1 MFEPMIGNAEELMI
15 RGMNEVDLRVFSS
28 IDGRRT
34 VKEIIDIL
42 GLDDFDVAKS
52 IFLLLS
58 SNLIRRRQ

>member
-42 GLDDFDVAKS
+42 GLGDFDVAKS

-58 SNLIRRRQ
+58 RNLIRRR